1 MQRSG
6 SQKVLLVLSI
16 LKIIVAVLAILFGAF
31 TFYTMG
37 SASMADLSSVAAESG
52 ADAEGVL
59 AVGLMVGGLML
70 AGGLVDIILGILG
83 IRAANDNQKIMP
95 VWWLALIALVLG
107 IIGIFM
113 SLAQGTITSS
123 SLASDLG
130 SVVFSLLMFWIA
142 NNIKLQAGK

>member
-6 SQKVLLVLSI
+6 SQKALLVLSI

-31 TFYTMG
+31 TFFTM
-37 SASMADLSSVAAESG
+37 STASMADLSSVAAESG

-107 IIGIFM
+107 IIGIIM
-113 SLAQGTITSS
+113 SISQGTMTSS
-123 SLASDLG
+123 TLSSDLG
-130 SVVFSLLMFWIA
+130 SIVFSLLIFWIA
-142 NNIKLQAGK
+142 NNIKRQAGK